1 MPNKYNTS
9 MGARLVLAAAISAAC
24 GTANAAGFALIENSA
39 SGMGN
44 AYAGAA
50 AIADDASTVWFNPA
64 GMTRLGKD
72 QIVFAAHYIAPEAEY
87 TDSGTSTVPVAGPN
101 DTTDEIGVVA
111 NFYYVRDL
119 GGDAKFG
126 LGINTPFGLASE
138 YEPDWMGRY
147 HAIKSEIATLNINP
161 AIATR
166 ITDKLSVGAGFNVQ
180 YIEAEISSAID
191 VATITATPGAPD
203 GLASV
208 KGDGISFGA
217 NFGLL
222 YEYSPTSRLGIAYR
236 SKVAQ
241 NLDGDATFQNTPV
254 IPSPLG
260 GNLFENTSASAA
272 IDLPETISVSYVR
285 DMNARLTLLADVTY
299 TGWSGFEE
307 LRVKYDNPGQPDA
320 VTTEDWN
327 NTWRYSLGMNY
338 QYNEKLTLRAGVA
351 YDETPIPDA
360 ERRTPRIPGNDRT
373 WLALGFGY
381 APTTDMKFD
390 FGYAH
395 LFIDDSD
402 TNNTLESALTP
413 YTLNGSYENKV
424 DIFSVQATWSF

>member
-1 MPNKYNTS
+1 MPNKYTTS
-9 MGARLVLAAAISAAC
+9 IGARLALAAAIGAAC

-44 AYAGAA
+44 AFAGAA
-50 AIADDASTVWFNPA
+50 AIGEDASTVWFNPA
-64 GMTRLGKD
+64 AMTRLGKD
-72 QIVFAAHYIAPEAEY
+72 QIVFAAHYIAPEAEF
-87 TDSGTSTVPVAGPN
+87 TDNASGPMTGPD
-101 DTTDEIGVVA
+101 DTTDEVGVVA

-119 GGDAKFG
+119 GDDVKFG

-138 YEPDWMGRY
+138 YDADWIGRY

-161 AIATR
+161 SIASK
-166 ITDKLSVGAGFNVQ
+166 ITDKLSLGAGFSVQ
-180 YIEAEISSAID
+180 YIEAEISSAVD
-191 VATITATPGAPD
+191 PALFGGAAD

-208 KGDGISFGA
+208 EGDGISFGA

-241 NLDGDATFQNTPV
+241 NLDGNATFKGTNV
-254 IPSPLG
+254 VPSPLG
-260 GNLFENTSASAA
+260 GNLFENTGASAA

-285 DMNARLTLLADVTY
+285 DMDAKLTLLADVTY

-381 APTTDMKFD
+381 APTADMKFD

-402 TNNTLESALTP
+402 INNTLESAFTP